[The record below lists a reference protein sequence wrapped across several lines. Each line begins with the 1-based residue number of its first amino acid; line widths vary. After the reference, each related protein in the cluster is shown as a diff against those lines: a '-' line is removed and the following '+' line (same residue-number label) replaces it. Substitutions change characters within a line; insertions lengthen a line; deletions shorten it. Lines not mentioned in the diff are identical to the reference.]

1 MTKEVQDARL
11 DRAFTPKHYDLAYQ
25 TIDLVRH
32 TFQGTVQIHLEP
44 NNHAGK
50 QHKPGKSITL
60 HALELNLLS
69 ATLVKQGKNDDATSI
84 SSKAVEFRYVKA
96 SQTCEIVFENDIVS
110 SSPTMESSSKE
121 EGYEYCL
128 TIDFMGILNNDM
140 RGLYRSMYKGL
151 DGTMRT
157 MATTQF
163 EATDARRAFPCFDEP
178 ALKATFSLQVTMPRG
193 LECISNTP
201 IVSQH
206 TYTTT
211 NNSNDG
217 PALLVT
223 TTTFGKTPLMSTYL
237 LALVIG
243 EFDVITTTSETTKI
257 QTSVYTVPGKAHQ
270 GQFCLDVA
278 TKCLDLYAQLFD
290 VPYPLTKSDLLAIP
304 DFAAGAMENW
314 GCVTY
319 REAKI
324 LVKEGSTSE
333 TMKRGIAR
341 TVCHELAHQWFGN
354 LVTMDFWTQLW
365 LNEGFA
371 RFMEFVG
378 IDTLFPEWDAWTE
391 FVQSVYGLALS
402 LDSMKSSH
410 PIEVEVRH
418 PDEISEIFDAISY
431 AKGASVIR
439 MLSTYIGFETFLEGM
454 KIYLKR
460 HAYGNAVTED
470 LWAALEEA
478 SGAPVA
484 ALARPWTSQTGFP
497 ILKLPTSGGVIE
509 APRFLASGPLSGIH
523 DETEQGVWPTPVTA
537 LVEGEEGVQGP
548 WVVNGPAGDESAAL
562 LEKINEWSLAGKWFK
577 LNASQTGFFRVSYT
591 PKQWE
596 KLKGCIS
603 PSGPLS
609 ATDRLGLISDSFAAG
624 RAGYTSIVDS
634 LKLVQDF
641 GSHDTAEYAVWQEL
655 SENLSNLSSLYRS
668 ESFYGS
674 FQKYLR
680 SVYTNQ
686 LTKLGWEAATG
697 ESQRTGT
704 LRGTVIQM
712 LCVAGHSDVCK
723 EAFSRF
729 KLFVESPEQNPIPGD
744 LRSIVYRAAM
754 RQDEAYVF
762 DKLKELYEASSFPEE
777 QRNCLTVMASVKD
790 MKRHAEMI
798 DYVLFS
804 GKVRLQD
811 VAFPLNALAST
822 TDMGG
827 KTCWNLMR
835 DDFDRLSQKFE
846 GGPVWGALVG
856 LSCRG
861 LCTHEDAVEV
871 EKFYNDPAHPCGS
884 ATRRLMQGLEAVRTK
899 ADRLER
905 DRAGVAAFLAAGFA

>member
-1 MTKEVQDARL
+1 LERKKGKKQKVDRQPSIEREKENVSNMTKEVQDARL

-69 ATLVKQGKNDDATSI
+69 ATLVKQGKEKDAGTSI

-304 DFAAGAMENW
+304 DFAAGAME
-314 GCVTY
+314 V
-319 REAKI
+319 
-324 LVKEGSTSE
+324 S
-333 TMKRGIAR
+333 
-341 TVCHELAHQWFGN
+341 
-354 LVTMDFWTQLW
+354 
-365 LNEGFA
+365 
-371 RFMEFVG
+371 
-378 IDTLFPEWDAWTE
+378 
-391 FVQSVYGLALS
+391 
-402 LDSMKSSH
+402 
-410 PIEVEVRH
+410 
-418 PDEISEIFDAISY
+418 
-431 AKGASVIR
+431 
-439 MLSTYIGFETFLEGM
+439 
-454 KIYLKR
+454 IY
-460 HAYGNAVTED
+460 
-470 LWAALEEA
+470 
-478 SGAPVA
+478 
-484 ALARPWTSQTGFP
+484 
-497 ILKLPTSGGVIE
+497 
-509 APRFLASGPLSGIH
+509 
-523 DETEQGVWPTPVTA
+523 
-537 LVEGEEGVQGP
+537 
-548 WVVNGPAGDESAAL
+548 
-562 LEKINEWSLAGKWFK
+562 
-577 LNASQTGFFRVSYT
+577 
-591 PKQWE
+591 
-596 KLKGCIS
+596 
-603 PSGPLS
+603 
-609 ATDRLGLISDSFAAG
+609 DR
-624 RAGYTSIVDS
+624 
-634 LKLVQDF
+634 K
-641 GSHDTAEYAVWQEL
+641 
-655 SENLSNLSSLYRS
+655 LSNYECHLAFLHAPYHCSSLYCLLCS
-668 ESFYGS
+668 LLKKHSTY
-674 FQKYLR
+674 
-680 SVYTNQ
+680 
-686 LTKLGWEAATG
+686 
-697 ESQRTGT
+697 RTG
-704 LRGTVIQM
+704 
-712 LCVAGHSDVCK
+712 VASHIG
-723 EAFSRF
+723 
-729 KLFVESPEQNPIPGD
+729 
-744 LRSIVYRAAM
+744 
-754 RQDEAYVF
+754 RQ
-762 DKLKELYEASSFPEE
+762 
-777 QRNCLTVMASVKD
+777 R
-790 MKRHAEMI
+790 
-798 DYVLFS
+798 
-804 GKVRLQD
+804 
-811 VAFPLNALAST
+811 
-822 TDMGG
+822 
-827 KTCWNLMR
+827 
-835 DDFDRLSQKFE
+835 
-846 GGPVWGALVG
+846 
-856 LSCRG
+856 
-861 LCTHEDAVEV
+861 
-871 EKFYNDPAHPCGS
+871 
-884 ATRRLMQGLEAVRTK
+884 
-899 ADRLER
+899 
-905 DRAGVAAFLAAGFA
+905 